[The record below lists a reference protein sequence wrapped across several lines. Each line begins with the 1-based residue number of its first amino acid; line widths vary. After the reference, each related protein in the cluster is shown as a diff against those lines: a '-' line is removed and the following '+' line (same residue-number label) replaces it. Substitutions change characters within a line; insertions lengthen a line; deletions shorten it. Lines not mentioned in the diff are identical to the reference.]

1 MLLSKEKSCQTR
13 SSSIRSISRKKS
25 LIKIPST
32 SQIPKDF
39 FRQPTSASSS
49 YAPKLVQKSSLE
61 FTFMPHKN
69 LSSIGV
75 SEQMKKSLDL
85 PRKPTT
91 ALKRMGRLTLDKK
104 NENNEDYIS

>member
-13 SSSIRSISRKKS
+13 SSSTRSISRKKS

-39 FRQPTSASSS
+39 FRQPMTHE
-49 YAPKLVQKSSLE
+49 KSLPNECSEKNSLE

-69 LSSIGV
+69 QSILGGSV
-75 SEQMKKSLDL
+75 DMKKSLDL
-85 PRKPTT
+85 YKKPST
-91 ALKRMGRLTLDKK
+91 ALKRVGRLTLDKDHA
-104 NENNEDYIS
+104 EV

>member
-13 SSSIRSISRKKS
+13 SSSTRSISRKKS

-39 FRQPTSASSS
+39 FRQPASTPGSSAM
-49 YAPKLVQKSSLE
+49 KLSKKNSLE

-69 LSSIGV
+69 QSGIGI
-75 SEQMKKSLDL
+75 
-85 PRKPTT
+85 
-91 ALKRMGRLTLDKK
+91 
-104 NENNEDYIS
+104 N